1 MSLRGDKPCSN
12 CGRLFTRAGRY
23 CHACHADYMRA
34 WRKAGNVTRETI
46 FTERMNEQPQV
57 SERAA

>member
-23 CHACHADYMRA
+23 CHACHAEYMRA
-34 WRKAGNVTRETI
+34 WRKEQNVFHETI
-46 FTERMNEQPQV
+46 LKQAINNVAQV
-57 SERAA
+57 HEKAA